1 MKTNKLDNNIKEKFA
16 KRTFEPS
23 ASAWERLSTQLDE
36 QPKQKKKGWFFY
48 IGAAASILL
57 LVSIGVQIFTDDKE
71 LIIPQNEVVI
81 EQIDK
86 DLIDEKIDQ
95 FLNEIPTEEVIVKT
109 DKVEEKHGVEK
120 NNILTK
126 QETQNKINNNVVVT
140 KIDNVIP
147 KKEESQ
153 KAIDK
158 KNFINNINNVIP
170 TTEESIAKVDNN
182 LNVIPV
188 LEESLKIKFLKED
201 PNSTIKINSDDLL
214 YAVTHSPQ
222 EVKTYYAK
230 HNITRDDVLKTIQN
244 QLKESNLKINPE
256 SILAEVER
264 TINNDD
270 FQNNFL
276 ESLKRRVSDIAT
288 AIASRNN

>member
-57 LVSIGVQIFTDDKE
+57 LVSIGVQLFTDDKE
-71 LIIPQNEVVI
+71 LIIPKNEVVI

-86 DLIDEKIDQ
+86 DIIDEKIDQ

-109 DKVEEKHGVEK
+109 DKVEEKPVLK
-120 NNILTK
+120 
-126 QETQNKINNNVVVT
+126 NKINKNVIANKVKQSVLNNKITSSKNPSNNKGSVT
-140 KIDNVIP
+140 NKTDNVILKN
-147 KKEESQ
+147 KK
-153 KAIDK
+153 
-158 KNFINNINNVIP
+158 
-170 TTEESIAKVDNN
+170 SIAKVDNN
-182 LNVIPV
+182 LNIIPA
-188 LEESLKIKFLKED
+188 LEESLKVKFLKQD

-214 YAVTHSPQ
+214 YAVTHSSE

-230 HNITRDDVLKTIQN
+230 HNISRDAVLKTIQN
-244 QLKESNLKINPE
+244 QLQESNLKINPE
-256 SILAEVER
+256 TILAEVER

-276 ESLKRRVSDIAT
+276 ESLKRRVTDIAT